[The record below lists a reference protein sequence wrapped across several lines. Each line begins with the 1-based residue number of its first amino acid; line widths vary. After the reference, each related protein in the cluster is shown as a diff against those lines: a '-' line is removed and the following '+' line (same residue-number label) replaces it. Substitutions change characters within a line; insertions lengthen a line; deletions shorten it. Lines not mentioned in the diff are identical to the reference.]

1 MAAGE
6 SSFRKHG
13 KIRAGEFETIF
24 KTGRKAV
31 GELLVLIHAPREK
44 DTVFAV
50 IASRKIGKAV
60 QRNRAKR
67 LLREAFRIHG
77 NELTRAGAFIL
88 IARRGILQKKTPQV
102 AQELEKLLTRLKL
115 TSDVTMNRDGNDR

>member
-1 MAAGE
+1 MVPGA
-6 SSFRKHG
+6 SRSRKHG
-13 KIRAGEFETIF
+13 KIRAGEFEAIF

-31 GELLVLIHAPREK
+31 GDLLVLIYAPREQ

-77 NELTRAGAFIL
+77 KEVAKPGAFIL
-88 IARRGILQKKTPQV
+88 IARPGILRTKMQQV
-102 AQELEKLLTRLKL
+102 AAELEKLLTRLKL
-115 TSDVTMNRDGNDR
+115 TSDVTMNRDDNVR